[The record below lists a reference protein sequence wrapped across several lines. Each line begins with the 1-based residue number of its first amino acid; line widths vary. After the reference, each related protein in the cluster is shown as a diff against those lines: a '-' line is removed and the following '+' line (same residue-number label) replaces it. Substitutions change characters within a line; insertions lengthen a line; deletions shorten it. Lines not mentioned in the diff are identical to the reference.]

1 MSIND
6 YFVEMV
12 NDLDLSGQKIISR
25 DNIITWFK
33 KHHQEVKK
41 STLNCQIILHS
52 TNAHSRIHYGVKPKH
67 DLLFQINR
75 EQFRKYDQLN
85 DPQPIYIEPVG
96 GSPEPKGV
104 EDTDSAGTEFAYE
117 KDLQQYLAKNITLIE
132 SGLTVYSDEELGTT
146 GVEFPAGDRHIDILA
161 VDPQSNYVVIELK
174 VSRGYDRVVGQ
185 LLRYMGWV
193 KRNLTETNQSVRGII
208 IAREISDDLKLA
220 TLLLDNVKLVE
231 YELQI
236 KLKEAEK

>member
-6 YFVEMV
+6 YFIEMV
-12 NDLDLSGQKIISR
+12 NDLDLSEQNIISR
-25 DNIITWFK
+25 GDIITWFN

-52 TNAHSRIHYGVKPKH
+52 TNAHSRIHYGAKQKH

-75 EQFRKYDQLN
+75 DQFRRYDPGN
-85 DPQPIYIEPVG
+85 DPQPIYSETIG
-96 GSPEPKGV
+96 GSPIPKGV
-104 EDTDSAGTEFAYE
+104 EDSDNAGSEFAYE
-117 KDLQQYLAKNITLIE
+117 KDLQQYLAKNLTLIE

-146 GVEFPAGDRHIDILA
+146 GVEFPAGDRYIDILA
-161 VDPQSNYVVIELK
+161 VDSQSDYVVIELK

-193 KRNLTETNQSVRGII
+193 KRNLAEMNQSVRGII

-231 YELQI
+231 YELQV
-236 KLKEAEK
+236 KLRQTMK

>member
-6 YFVEMV
+6 YFIEMV
-12 NDLDLSGQKIISR
+12 NDLDISGHNIVSR
-25 DNIITWFK
+25 NDIITWFK

-52 TNAHSRIHYGVKPKH
+52 TNAHSRIHYGAKQKH
-67 DLLFQINR
+67 DLLFQISR
-75 EQFRKYDQLN
+75 EQFRKYDMGN
-85 DPQPIYIEPVG
+85 DPQPIYSETIG
-96 GSPEPKGV
+96 GVQQPKSV
-104 EDTDSAGTEFAYE
+104 EDPDNAGTEFAYE
-117 KDLQQYLAKNITLIE
+117 KDLQQYLAKNLTLIK
-132 SGLTVYSDEELGTT
+132 SGLTVYSDDELGTT
-146 GVEFPAGDRHIDILA
+146 GIEFPAGDRYIDILA
-161 VDPQSNYVVIELK
+161 VDAQSNYVVIELK

-193 KRNLTETNQSVRGII
+193 KRNITETNQSVRGII

-231 YELQI
+231 YELQV